1 MFHLFLER
9 RELIQKHG
17 DVPATDAISPPH
29 EVDNEKNQEE
39 PLEEVEDP
47 SPFQLDLYEL
57 FHVPIFPPIK

>member
-17 DVPATDAISPPH
+17 DVPPTYAISPPH
-29 EVDNEKNQEE
+29 EIDNEKNQEE
-39 PLEEVEDP
+39 PLEEMEDL
-47 SPFQLDLYEL
+47 SLVQLVLYEL

>member
-39 PLEEVEDP
+39 PLEEMEDL
-47 SPFQLDLYEL
+47 SLVQLDLYEL
-57 FHVPIFPPIK
+57 FHVPIFPPIR